1 MGCVSDAWD
10 DVTDAVSDAW
20 DSIEDETKRFG
31 RKIDRETRR
40 FHDQLGDWWGD
51 ATKFSFLQPD
61 FPDIPEPKE
70 YAPKYERETPE
81 IMYSPGS
88 KYTEGRKSGRSL
100 GIRSLQIP
108 LNTSG
113 GSTGRTGLGQF

>member
-1 MGCVSDAWD
+1 MSFFSDAWD
-10 DVTDAVSDAW
+10 DVTDAVSDTW

-31 RKIDRETRR
+31 RRLEKEVKRWGDALTYSPI
-40 FHDQLGDWWGD
+40 GDWWEHNM
-51 ATKFSFLQPD
+51 TPD
-61 FPDIPEPKE
+61 FPDFPEPEE

-88 KYTEGRKSGRSL
+88 KYTEGRKLGRNL